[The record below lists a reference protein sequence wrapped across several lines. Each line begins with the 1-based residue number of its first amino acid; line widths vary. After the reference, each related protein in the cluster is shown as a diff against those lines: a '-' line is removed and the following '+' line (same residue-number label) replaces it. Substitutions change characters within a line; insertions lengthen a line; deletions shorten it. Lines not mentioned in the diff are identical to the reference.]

1 MAEKLLSQPRT
12 ASHTTESSG
21 GEKVVGGEKVKNL
34 LDCNPDERGKGSE
47 NKVSRMN
54 EKNQSPL
61 VESLML
67 KEKNIANM
75 YTHTYDIDT
84 IPKPH

>member
-1 MAEKLLSQPRT
+1 M
-12 ASHTTESSG
+12 G

-54 EKNQSPL
+54 EKKQSPL